1 MSLDGPVPF
10 LLASGASAGPALPA
24 TGGVS
29 VAPVRGAPSSG
40 ASPPRTLRVAL
51 LGCGGIGRAFAE
63 LVASQR
69 DRIARSH
76 GVSVTIVAALVRD
89 AAKPRGVALD
99 GVRTTDDPAAIASA
113 RPDVVVEVLPGA
125 EPAGDLVAGLLARG
139 IPVVTANKALLAERG
154 AELRALALRHGAA
167 LRFEASVAAG
177 VPLFSVLERSLR
189 TTDVTAVT
197 AILNGTSNF
206 VLDRL
211 ARPGASIAS
220 ALDEARRLGLAEPD
234 ATADLSG
241 ADAAR
246 KLRVLALALTGR
258 ELRAARVDVEGITS
272 IRPEDVARAAA
283 LGFRVKQV
291 AVARLGGPDPR
302 GFVAPVAV
310 DAEHPLARIAGADNG
325 VLLEADTAASPAS
338 PIGALFLSGPGAGPA
353 PTAASLLDDV
363 LAVALDTPRD
373 GGRPLRSEPART
385 TTRTNAAADD
395 DPRWLL
401 SIAPAPRGPDLD
413 RVIDFLA
420 KAGLAFRTLRE
431 VDDVHGAADG
441 AALVGVT
448 APAPAE
454 RVARLTVSLRTVGA
468 VRDVRAL
475 RVLPARR

>member
-1 MSLDGPVPF
+1 MSLEVPVS
-10 LLASGASAGPALPA
+10 LRASVSDVCARPT

-29 VAPVRGAPSSG
+29 VASVAPIRGAPSSG
-40 ASPPRTLRVAL
+40 VSPPRTLRVAL
-51 LGCGGIGRAFAE
+51 LGCGGVGRAFAE
-63 LVASQR
+63 LIAARRESVACV
-69 DRIARSH
+69 H
-76 GVSVTIVAALVRD
+76 GVTVELVAALVRD
-89 AAKPRGVALD
+89 TAKPRSAALE
-99 GVRTTDDPAAIASA
+99 GTRITDDPAEIAAA

-125 EPAGDLVAGLLARG
+125 EPAGELVAGLLSRG

-154 AELRALALRHGAA
+154 AELRDLARRSGAA

-189 TTDVTAVT
+189 TTDVASVT

-211 ARPGASIAS
+211 ARPGATIAS

-258 ELRAARVDVEGITS
+258 ELRASRVEVEGIAS

-283 LGFRVKQV
+283 LGFRVKQIAEV
-291 AVARLGGPDPR
+291 RLAGPEPR

-310 DAEHPLARIAGADNG
+310 HDDHPLARVVGADNG
-325 VLLEADTAASPAS
+325 VLLEADTPAS
-338 PIGALFLSGPGAGPA
+338 PVGALFLSGPGAGPA

-363 LAVALDTPRD
+363 LAVALDAPRAWREQSARDAGTTPA
-373 GGRPLRSEPART
+373 S
-385 TTRTNAAADD
+385 AAD

-401 SIAPAPRGPDLD
+401 AIAPAPRGPDLD

-431 VDDVHGAADG
+431 VDDVHGPADG

-475 RVLPARR
+475 RILAARR

>member
-1 MSLDGPVPF
+1 MSCSGSFAPLSSDAASSASF
-10 LLASGASAGPALPA
+10 ASSGASVA
-24 TGGVS
+24 S
-29 VAPVRGAPSSG
+29 VAPIRGAPSSG

-51 LGCGGIGRAFAE
+51 LGAGGIGRAFAG

-69 DRIARSH
+69 DRVARAH
-76 GVSVTIVAALVRD
+76 GVSVVIVAALVRD
-89 AAKPRGVALD
+89 TAKPRGAALE
-99 GVRTTDDPAAIASA
+99 GARITDDPAEIAAA

-125 EPAGDLVAGLLARG
+125 EPAGEIVAGLLSRG

-154 AELRALALRHGAA
+154 AELRDLARRHGAA

-189 TTDVTAVT
+189 TTDVEVVT

-211 ARPGASIAS
+211 ARPGATIAS

-258 ELRAARVDVEGITS
+258 ELRASRVDVEGIAS

-283 LGFRVKQV
+283 LGFRVKQI
-291 AVARLGGPDPR
+291 AEARIGGPDPR

-325 VLLEADTAASPAS
+325 VLLEAETPAS
-338 PIGALFLSGPGAGPA
+338 PVGALFLSGPGAGPA

-363 LAVALDTPRD
+363 LAVALDAPRD
-373 GGRPLRSEPART
+373 GGGSSRSEQART
-385 TTRTNAAADD
+385 TPRTTAVASD
-395 DPRWLL
+395 DPRWLF

-413 RVIDFLA
+413 LVIDFLA

-431 VDDVHGAADG
+431 VDDVHGLAGG

-475 RVLPARR
+475 RVLAARR